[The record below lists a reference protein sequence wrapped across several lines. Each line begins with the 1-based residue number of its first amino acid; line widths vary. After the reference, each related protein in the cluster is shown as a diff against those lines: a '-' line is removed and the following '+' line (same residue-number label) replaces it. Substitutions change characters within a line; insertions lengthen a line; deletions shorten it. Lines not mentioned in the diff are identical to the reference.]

1 MKNKKIFK
9 ERIKLLDGKQCVE
22 IGTSVGSTLVLSF
35 GNLIYDDKDSS
46 QIKEIISE
54 YSFLVIC
61 SWRLEQRKKT
71 LCTSGDYILS
81 NRKMD
86 LSIEILMSKRLLK
99 TKVID
104 EFYDIVFYFEDN
116 LILRFFCDIH
126 SEEDDKGDVMECYD
140 LFTPGLG
147 FSIYSNNLIKVFE
160 SKIYPVIIN
169 AANPMD
175 RKYYNNSKNSSE

>member
-22 IGTSVGSTLVLSF
+22 IGTSVGSTLLLSF

-46 QIKEIISE
+46 QINKIIPE
-54 YSFLVIC
+54 YHFLVIC

-71 LCTSGDYILS
+71 LCTSGDYMLS

-116 LILRFFCDIH
+116 LILRFFCDIY
-126 SEEDDKGDVMECYD
+126 SEKDDKGDVMECYD
-140 LFTPGLG
+140 FFTPGLG
-147 FSIYSNNLIKVFE
+147 FSIYSNNLIEVFE
-160 SKIYPVIIN
+160 SNNYPKIIN
-169 AANPMD
+169 AD
-175 RKYYNNSKNSSE
+175 NSMNKEYFDNLKNSSE